1 MSFRAGLGQRDV
13 TANFKEATSMSDTT
27 DSRTR
32 WLALY
37 VLCLASLM
45 IVLDVT
51 IVGVA
56 LPSIREDLGFSETSL
71 AWVVNGYLLT
81 YGGFL
86 LLGGRLGDLF
96 GHRRLFIAG
105 ISTFTLASL
114 ACGLAT
120 TQWFLIAARSVQGV
134 GGAVASAVSLS
145 LMMGL
150 FTEPADRA
158 KAMGIFGFV
167 ASGGGSIGVLLGGIL
182 TDALS
187 WHWIFL
193 VNFPIGVLVVLL
205 TLRLI
210 PGAAPVAAERRLD
223 VGGAIT
229 VTVSLMLAVYAIVN
243 GNQYGWTSA
252 RTLGVL
258 GAAAVVF
265 GIFLAIE
272 SHVRAPLVPLRLFRL
287 RNLSAASGVG
297 VLWSGAMFAWFFMAA
312 LYLQLVLGY
321 TPLQIGLA
329 FLPGNLIMGA
339 LSIGLSAKLVLRY
352 GIRKPLATGLLLAS
366 AGLLL
371 LVRAPVDG
379 SFVADV
385 LPSMILLGLGAG
397 MAFNPVLLAAMGDVE
412 PAEAGLASG
421 VVNTSFMMG
430 GAVGLAVLASAAAS
444 RTSTLVDAGHS
455 EVAALTGGY
464 HLAFLLGAVFAAA
477 AAVIGATL
485 IRESVPAPH
494 VDHVGEAAAVGESC

>member
-1 MSFRAGLGQRDV
+1 MSFREGLRLRRV
-13 TANFKEATSMSDTT
+13 TANFKEEAMSETT
-27 DSRTR
+27 DTRTR

-120 TQWFLIAARSVQGV
+120 TQWFLIAARSVQGL

-150 FTEPADRA
+150 FTEPAERA

-193 VNFPIGVLVVLL
+193 VNFPIGILVVLL
-205 TLRLI
+205 TLRLL
-210 PGAAPVAAERRLD
+210 PGAPPIATERRLD
-223 VGGAIT
+223 VAGAVT
-229 VTVSLMLAVYAIVN
+229 VTTSLMLAVYAIVN
-243 GNQYGWTSA
+243 GNHNGWTSA

-258 GAAAVVF
+258 GAAALVF
-265 GIFLAIE
+265 GAFLVIE
-272 SHVRAPLVPLRLFRL
+272 SRVAAPLVPLRLFKL
-287 RNLSAASGVG
+287 RNLSTASGVG
-297 VLWSGAMFAWFFMAA
+297 VLWSGAMFAWFFMTA

-321 TPLQIGLA
+321 SPLQIGLA
-329 FLPGNLIMGA
+329 FLPGNVIMGA
-339 LSIGLSAKLVLRY
+339 LSIGLSAKLVMRY

-379 SFVADV
+379 SFVTDV

-397 MAFNPVLLAAMGDVE
+397 MAFNPVLLAAMGDVD

-444 RTSTLVDAGHS
+444 RTSTLLDAGHS

-464 HLAFLLGAVFAAA
+464 HLAFLLGAIFAAA

-485 IRESVPAPH
+485 IREQAPAT
-494 VDHVGEAAAVGESC
+494 EAHAEPAVECA